1 MKSLILKSQIIKTNQ
16 KLNERRIFK
25 GQTRSLI
32 SNNTIKTNKIQL
44 KSTEKIFSENET
56 TYCFDDLKRED
67 ENEDEFE
74 LEIKKNSDKFN
85 KDLYEE
91 LNRSSLEKLICLL
104 NKNKNL

>member
-16 KLNERRIFK
+16 SLKERRIFK
-25 GQTRSLI
+25 IESKSLI
-32 SNNTIKTNKIQL
+32 SNTIKTNKIQL

-56 TYCFDDLKRED
+56 TYCFDDLKRKD

-91 LNRSSLEKLICLL
+91 FNRSSLEKLICFLS
-104 NKNKNL
+104 KNKSL